1 MKKTLTVVDAASL
14 IIGIV
19 IGVGIFKT
27 PSLVALH
34 TGNTFLFFTVWLAG
48 GMISLIGAL
57 CYAELATAY
66 PHPGGDYHYLT
77 LAFGKKPAFLFAWAR
92 MMVMQTGS
100 IAMLAFI
107 LGDYLSQIVP
117 LGTYSSSIYAAI
129 SIATLTSVNTV
140 GIKEGRAV
148 QNLLTSVKVMGIL
161 LIVVGGIFFSAPQPA
176 GVPASSSSSSS
187 LFGLTMV
194 FVLLTYGG
202 WNEAAYIS
210 AELRD
215 LRKNMVRSLTW
226 SISLIT
232 IIYLLINTTYLKVL
246 GIHGMGRSEAVA
258 YDTMVRITG
267 SGGAMLISLL
277 VAISALGAMNGTIIT
292 GSRTNYALGK
302 EFPLFRF
309 IGRWDQDAATP
320 VHALI
325 VQGIISLLLVFLGTL
340 TMKGFV
346 TMVEFTAPI
355 FWFFFFLTTLSLIVL
370 RSRDPKTT
378 RPFHVPLYPFT
389 PVLFC
394 CVCLFMLISSI
405 QYTGIGALAGIAVL
419 CAGLPFLMIS
429 KHFNV
434 QER

>member
-19 IGVGIFKT
+19 VGVGIFKT

-34 TGNTFLFFTVWLAG
+34 TGNTFLFFAVWLAG
-48 GMISLIGAL
+48 GAISLIGAF

-66 PHPGGDYHYLT
+66 PHPGGDYHYLA

-92 MMVMQTGS
+92 MTVMQTGS

-107 LGDYLSQIVP
+107 LGDYLSRVVP
-117 LGTYSSSIYAAI
+117 LGTHSSSIYAAV
-129 SIATLTSVNTV
+129 SIVVMTSVNAA
-140 GIKEGRAV
+140 GIKEGRAA
-148 QNLLTSVKVMGIL
+148 QNLLTFVKVIGIL
-161 LIVVGGIFFSAPQPA
+161 LIVVGGLFFSVREPA
-176 GVPASSSSSSS
+176 GVPSPPSSPP
-187 LFGLTMV
+187 LLGLTMV
-194 FVLLTYGG
+194 FVLLAYGG

-210 AELRD
+210 AELKD

-226 SISLIT
+226 SISAIT
-232 IIYLLINTTYLKVL
+232 LVYLLINVTYWKVL
-246 GIHGMGRSEAVA
+246 GIHGVGSSNAVA
-258 YDTMVRITG
+258 YDTMARITG
-267 SGGAMLISLL
+267 SGGASLVSLL

-302 EFPLFRF
+302 EFSLFRF

-320 VHALI
+320 VRALM
-325 VQGIISLLLVFLGTL
+325 VQGIISLLLVLLGTV
-340 TMKGFV
+340 TMRGFV
-346 TMVEFTAPI
+346 TMVEFTAPV

-370 RSRDPKTT
+370 RSRDPGTT
-378 RPFHVPLYPFT
+378 RPFHAPLYPVT
-389 PVLFC
+389 PILFC

-405 QYTGIGALAGIAVL
+405 RYTGIGALAGIAVL

-429 KHFNV
+429 KYHNV

>member
-19 IGVGIFKT
+19 IGVGIFKA

-34 TGNTFLFFTVWLAG
+34 TGNAILFFAVWLAG
-48 GMISLIGAL
+48 GAISLIGAL

-92 MMVMQTGS
+92 MTVMQTGS

-107 LGDYLSQIVP
+107 LGDYLSQVVP
-117 LGTYSSSIYAAI
+117 LGTYSSSIYAAV
-129 SIATLTSVNTV
+129 SIAVLTAVNAA
-140 GIKEGRAV
+140 GIKEGRAA
-148 QNLLTSVKVMGIL
+148 QNLLTL
-161 LIVVGGIFFSAPQPA
+161 AIVAGMLFIIAGGLFFASPLPSGAPPST
-176 GVPASSSSSSS
+176 PFRP
-187 LFGLTMV
+187 LPGLTMV

-210 AELRD
+210 AELKD
-215 LRKNMVRSLTW
+215 LRKNMVRSLIW
-226 SISLIT
+226 SISIIT
-232 IIYLLINTTYLKVL
+232 LLYILINATYWKIL
-246 GIHGMGRSEAVA
+246 GMHNMAGSNAVA
-258 YDTMVRITG
+258 YDVMARITG
-267 SGGAMLISLL
+267 SGGAKLVSLF
-277 VAISALGAMNGTIIT
+277 VAVSALSSMNGVIIT

-302 EFPLFRF
+302 EFTLFCSL
-309 IGRWDQDAATP
+309 GSWKKDAATP
-320 VHALI
+320 VRALV
-325 VQGIISLLLVFLGTL
+325 VQGVISLLLVLLGTV
-340 TMKGFV
+340 TMRGFV
-346 TMVEFTAPI
+346 TMVEFTAPV

-370 RSRDPKTT
+370 RSRDPEAA
-378 RPFHVPLYPFT
+378 RPFRAPLYPAT
-389 PVLFC
+389 PMLFC

-405 QYTGIGALAGIAVL
+405 QYTGIGALAGAALL

-429 KHFNV
+429 KYHNA